1 LYFKFFQT
9 HYQNTMKKLLLL
21 LFCASFSLSLFAQSV
36 VVNKFY
42 NQGTTA
48 PGAAGDVVELLVIQN
63 NLDMRGMIVKDFTA
77 NMANDGGGK
86 FTFTNITLWSSVPS
100 GTLIILRND
109 NTAVDIDPSDFVLDV
124 GLRNTTYFTGDNPT
138 GFDIATTEMVM
149 IKAAGSGTAGVS
161 GSIHALASGT
171 AGAQFT
177 ATAPPKLIASQT
189 TGAQRFAAANNST
202 QSLADFNGTDAT
214 GNLQGLTFGQGN
226 NPNNTAFINSIRNAN
241 PNASLQVVIDGVP
254 IPKDSSFSF
263 PTVTVNTT
271 LNRNLVVRNTGQ
283 APLIIESLLLNPTG
297 AFSIQGLPSFP
308 DTLLQSEQF
317 TVQLSFSPSDTGLFT
332 ASLLIDTND
341 PQNDPY
347 TATIRGRSQGAGN
360 LISIA
365 AARALP
371 LGSVVTVGG
380 RITVANQFGGPAYFQ
395 DATGGMAAFIPALH
409 AQAQL
414 GDSVVITGATTE
426 FQPTQNQPGTGLFQI
441 SEVNNITPTFQIIP
455 GGQVL
460 VQPRVVTN
468 SQITEA
474 LEGTLVVVEDATI
487 RQLNSTATP
496 FAFQGNTNYRFTDA
510 TGEIQ
515 LRIDNDVTSLIGA
528 TAPVNP
534 VTVTG
539 VVSEFRGTRQIL
551 PRFAQD
557 IPGVSTFVIPYE
569 NIPRSLTF
577 EAVTW
582 NIEWFGSPTNGP
594 QDRDLQLRNAAR
606 VIRTIDADV
615 YALQEISDNT
625 YFRGLLDTLGAGWK
639 GFVAPIVQ
647 TQRTAYIYKTSTIDS
662 VSAGFTFTTGDW
674 ANGRW
679 PYEFVF
685 DATINSITKRIH
697 MVNIHGKATQD
708 NPLNDYNRRVADS
721 QQLKAWSDANRP
733 TQNLIILGDYNDD
746 VDVSTVN
753 NLPSPYAN
761 FVNDSLNYKV
771 VTKSL
776 SLRRLQS
783 QTSGE
788 MIDHIMISNE
798 LYAVHMDSTERVENP
813 SYVGSYL
820 STTSDHY
827 PVWTRFDFTRLSST
841 ERGKTAPTAFALEQ
855 NYPNPFNPTTTISYA
870 LASPSEVKL
879 EVFDVLGRTVAT
891 LVNSRQAAGTYSV
904 NFNASRLSS
913 GIYFY
918 RLQAGAFVA
927 TKKMLLVK

>member
-1 LYFKFFQT
+1 
-9 HYQNTMKKLLLL
+9 MKKLFLLL
-21 LFCASFSLSLFAQSV
+21 VSLSLYVSVFAQSV
-36 VVNKFY
+36 VVNKYY
-42 NQGTTA
+42 NEGTG
-48 PGAAGDVVELLVIQN
+48 GAGVAGDVVELLVIQN

-86 FTFTNITLWSSVPS
+86 FTFTNNTLWSNVPS
-100 GTLIILRND
+100 GTLIVLRNNNSAAD
-109 NTAVDIDPSDFVLDV
+109 TDPSDFVLDV
-124 GLRNTTYFTGDNPT
+124 GLTNSTYFTNG
-138 GFDIATTEMVM
+138 GGVFDIATNEMVM
-149 IKAAGSGTAGVS
+149 IKAAGSGIAGVT
-161 GSIHALASGT
+161 GSIHALAGGT
-171 AGAQFT
+171 AGAQFN
-177 ATAPPKLIASQT
+177 ATAPPKLIASQGSGT
-189 TGAQRFAAANNST
+189 MRFVAANNST
-202 QSLADFNGTDAT
+202 QSLADFNGTDAA
-214 GNLQGLTFGQGN
+214 GNLQNLTFGQGN
-226 NPNNTAFINSIRNAN
+226 NPNNTAFINSLRTAN
-241 PNASLQVVIDGVP
+241 PNATLQVSIDGTV
-254 IPKDSSFSF
+254 IPKDSSYAF
-263 PTVTVNTT
+263 PTVTVNTS
-271 LNRNLVVRNTGQ
+271 LSRNVVVRNTGQ
-283 APLIIESLLLNPTG
+283 APLIIESMSLSTSGTFVLQN
-297 AFSIQGLPSFP
+297 LPSFP

-317 TVQLSFSPSDTGLFT
+317 TAQLIFSPTDTGLFT
-332 ASLLIDTND
+332 SGLLIDSND
-341 PQNDPY
+341 PNNDPY
-347 TATIRGRSQGAGN
+347 TATIQGRAQGAGN

-409 AQAQL
+409 SQAQL

-426 FQPTQNQPGTGLFQI
+426 FQPTPGQPGTGLFQI

-455 GGQVL
+455 GGQLL

-468 SQITEA
+468 SQINEA
-474 LEGTLVVVEDATI
+474 LEGTLVIVEAATI
-487 RQLNSTATP
+487 RQLNSTAVP

-528 TAPVNP
+528 TAPVDP

-606 VIRTIDADV
+606 VIRTIDADL

-625 YFRGLLDTLGAGWK
+625 YFRGLLDTLGSGWK

-685 DATINSITKRIH
+685 DATINGITKRIH
-697 MVNIHGKATQD
+697 AVNIHGKATQD
-708 NPLNDYNRRVADS
+708 NPIQDYNRRVADS

-798 LYAVHMDSTERVENP
+798 LYGVHMDSTERVENP

-841 ERGKTAPTAFALEQ
+841 EPNNSKPHSFALQQ
-855 NYPNPFNPTTTISYA
+855 NYPNPFNPSTTIAYQLGSI
-870 LASPSEVKL
+870 SDVKL
-879 EVFDVLGRTVAT
+879 EIYDVLGRKVGT
-891 LVNSRQAAGTYSV
+891 LVNSRQAAGAYSV

-913 GIYFY
+913 GVYFY
-918 RLQAGAFVA
+918 RLQATATNGATGQNFVE
-927 TKKMLLVK
+927 TKKMMLVK

>member
-1 LYFKFFQT
+1 LHFKFFQT
-9 HYQNTMKKLLLL
+9 DYQNAMKNLFLL
-21 LFCASFSLSLFAQSV
+21 LFSALLSIELNAQSV

-42 NQGTTA
+42 NQGTSGT
-48 PGAAGDVVELLVIQN
+48 GAAGDAVELLVIQN
-63 NLDMRGMIVKDFTA
+63 NLDMRGMIVKDFTSD
-77 NMANDGGGK
+77 MANDGGGK
-86 FTFTNITLWSSVPS
+86 FTFTNNSLWSSVPS
-100 GTLIILRND
+100 GTLIILRNN
-109 NTAVDIDPSDFVLDV
+109 NTAADIDPSDFVLDV
-124 GLRNTTYFTGDNPT
+124 GLQNTTYFTSGGGT
-138 GFDIATTEMVM
+138 FDIAATEMVM

-214 GNLQGLTFGQGN
+214 GNLQNLTFGQGN
-226 NPNNTAFINSIRNAN
+226 NPNNTAFINTLRAAN
-241 PNASLQVVIDGVP
+241 PNPSLQVVIDGVAV
-254 IPKDSSFSF
+254 PKDSSFSF

-271 LNRNLVVRNTGQ
+271 LSRNLVVRNTGQ
-283 APLIIESLLLNPTG
+283 APLTITSLSLTPTG
-297 AFSIQGLPSFP
+297 IFSLQGLPSFP
-308 DTLLQSEQF
+308 RTLLQSEQF
-317 TVQLSFSPSDTGLFT
+317 TVQLVFSPNDTGLFT
-332 ASLLIDTND
+332 RTLLINSND
-341 PQNDPY
+341 LQNNPY
-347 TATIRGRSQGAGN
+347 SATIRGRAQGAGN

-380 RITVANQFGGPAYFQ
+380 RITVSNQFGGPAYFQ

-409 AQAQL
+409 SQAQL
-414 GDSVVITGATTE
+414 GDSVIITGATTE
-426 FQPTQNQPGTGLFQI
+426 FGASSGQPGTGLFQI
-441 SEVNNITPTFQIIP
+441 ATVGSITPTFQIIP
-455 GGQVL
+455 GGQIL
-460 VQPRVVTN
+460 VQPRVVTI
-468 SQITEA
+468 SQINEA

-551 PRFAQD
+551 PRFVQD
-557 IPGVSTFVIPYE
+557 IPGVITFVIPYE
-569 NIPRSLTF
+569 NVPRSLTF
-577 EAVTW
+577 ETVTW

-606 VIRTIDADV
+606 VIRTIDADL
-615 YALQEISDNT
+615 YALQEISDNA
-625 YFRGLLDTLGAGWK
+625 YFRGLLDTLGPGWK

-647 TQRTAYIYKTSTIDS
+647 TQRTAYIYKTATIDS
-662 VSAGFTFTTGDW
+662 ISAGFTFTTGDW

-685 DATINSITKRIH
+685 DATVSGITRRIH
-697 MVNIHGKATQD
+697 AVNIHGKATQN
-708 NPLNDYNRRVADS
+708 NPIDDYNRRLADS
-721 QQLKAWSDANRP
+721 QQLKAWADANRP
-733 TQNLIILGDYNDD
+733 SQNLIILGDYNDD

-761 FVNDSLNYKV
+761 FVNDSLRYKV

-783 QTSGE
+783 HTTGE

-798 LYAVHMDSTERVENP
+798 LYGVHMDSTERVENP
-813 SYVGSYL
+813 SYIGSYL

-827 PVWTRFDFTRLSST
+827 PVWTRFDFRRLSST
-841 ERGKTAPTAFALEQ
+841 ERSNTAPATFALEQ
-855 NYPNPFNPTTTISYA
+855 NYPNPFNPTTTISYEI
-870 LASPSEVKL
+870 ASMSDVKL
-879 EVFDVLGRTVAT
+879 DVFDVLGRTVAT
-891 LVNSRQAAGTYSV
+891 LVNSRQAAGKYSV
-904 NFNASRLSS
+904 HFNASALSS
-913 GIYFY
+913 GMYFY
-918 RLQAGAFVA
+918 RLQAGTFVA

>member
-1 LYFKFFQT
+1 
-9 HYQNTMKKLLLL
+9 MKNLFLL
-21 LFCASFSLSLFAQSV
+21 LFSALLSFELNAQSV
-36 VVNKFY
+36 VINKFY
-42 NQGTTA
+42 NQGTAA
-48 PGAAGDVVELLVIQN
+48 PGAAGDVVELLVVQN
-63 NLDMRGMIVKDFTA
+63 NLDMRGMIVKDFTSS
-77 NMANDGGGK
+77 MANDGGGK
-86 FTFTNITLWSSVPS
+86 FTFTNLTLWSSVPS

-109 NTAVDIDPSDFVLDV
+109 SSAADTNPSDFVLDV

-214 GNLQGLTFGQGN
+214 SNLQNLTFGQGN

-241 PNASLQVVIDGVP
+241 PNASLQVLIDGVP

-263 PTVTVNTT
+263 PTVAVNNS
-271 LNRNLVVRNTGQ
+271 LNRALVVRNVGQ

-297 AFSIQGLPSFP
+297 RFSVSGLPSFP
-308 DTLLQSEQF
+308 DTLSQSEQF
-317 TVQLSFSPSDTGLFT
+317 TAQLTFSSSDTGLFT
-332 ASLLIDTND
+332 AGLLIDTND

-347 TATIRGRSQGAGN
+347 TATLRGRAQSTGN

-371 LGSVVTVGG
+371 LGTVVTVGG

-409 AQAQL
+409 TQAQL

-426 FQPTQNQPGTGLFQI
+426 FQPSPGQPGTGLFQI
-441 SEVNNITPTFQIIP
+441 ATVGSITPTFQIIS

-496 FAFQGNTNYRFTDA
+496 FVFQGNTNYRFTDA

-534 VTVTG
+534 ATVTG

-569 NIPRSLTF
+569 NISRSLTF
-577 EAVTW
+577 ETVTW

-594 QDRDLQLRNAAR
+594 LDRDLQLRNAAR
-606 VIRTIDADV
+606 VIRTIDADL

-647 TQRTAYIYKTSTIDS
+647 TQRTAYIYKTATIDS

-685 DATINSITKRIH
+685 DATVSGITRRIH
-697 MVNIHGKATQD
+697 AVNIHGKATQT
-708 NPLNDYNRRVADS
+708 NPINDYNRRLADS
-721 QQLKAWSDANRP
+721 QQLKAWADANRP

-761 FVNDSLNYKV
+761 FVNDSLRYKV

-798 LYAVHMDSTERVENP
+798 LYGVHMDSTERVENP
-813 SYVGSYL
+813 SYIGSYL

-827 PVWTRFDFTRLSST
+827 PVWTRFDFRRLSSS
-841 ERGKTAPTAFALEQ
+841 ERGKTTPVAFALEQ
-855 NYPNPFNPTTTISYA
+855 NYPNPFNPRTKIRFILDESGNTSLKIYNI
-870 LASPSEVKL
+870 
-879 EVFDVLGRTVAT
+879 LGEEQMT
-891 LVNSRQAAGTYSV
+891 LINGEYLQGGIYHERE
-904 NFNASRLSS
+904 FNADGLPS
-913 GIYFY
+913 GIYIA
-918 RLQAGAFVA
+918 RLQKGD
-927 TKKMLLVK
+927 KSQIIKMMLLK

>member
-1 LYFKFFQT
+1 
-9 HYQNTMKKLLLL
+9 MKQFLLLL
-21 LFCASFSLSLFAQSV
+21 VSAFSLPLFAQSV
-36 VVNKFY
+36 VVNKFF

-48 PGAAGDVVELLVIQN
+48 PGIAGDVVELLVIQN
-63 NLDMRGMIVKDFTA
+63 NLDMRGMIVKDFTSS
-77 NMANDGGGK
+77 MANDGGGK
-86 FTFTNITLWSSVPS
+86 FTFTNISLWSSVPS
-100 GTLIILRND
+100 GTLIVLRND
-109 NTAVDIDPSDFVLDV
+109 NSAADIDPSDFVLDV

-138 GFDIATTEMVM
+138 DFDIAATEMIM
-149 IKAAGSGTAGVS
+149 IKAAGSGTAGVN

-171 AGAQFT
+171 PGAQFN

-189 TGAQRFAAANNST
+189 AGAQRFVAANNST

-214 GNLQGLTFGQGN
+214 GNLQNLTFGQGN
-226 NPNNTAFINSIRNAN
+226 NPNNTAFITSLRSAN
-241 PNASLQVVIDGVP
+241 PNPSLQVVIDGVP

-263 PTVTVNTT
+263 PTVTVNTSLT
-271 LNRNLVVRNTGQ
+271 RNVVVRNTGQ
-283 APLIIESLLLNPTG
+283 APLIIDTVVLSVSNG
-297 AFSIQGLPSFP
+297 AFTLQNLPSFP
-308 DTLLQSEQF
+308 DTLLQSAQF
-317 TVQLSFSPSDTGLFT
+317 TAQLVFSPADTGLFS
-332 ASLLIDTND
+332 AGLLIDTND
-341 PQNDPY
+341 PLNDPY
-347 TATIRGRSQGAGN
+347 TINIFGRAQGAGG

-426 FQPTQNQPGTGLFQI
+426 FQPAPSQPGTGLFQI

-468 SQITEA
+468 SQINEA

-487 RQLNSTATP
+487 RQLNSTAVP

-528 TAPVNP
+528 TAPINP

-557 IPGVSTFVIPYE
+557 IPGVTTFVIPYE
-569 NIPRSLTF
+569 NIPRDSTL
-577 EAVTW
+577 EIATW
-582 NIEWFGSPTNGP
+582 NIIWFGSPTNGP

-606 VIRTIDADV
+606 VIRTVNADLW
-615 YALQEISDNT
+615 ALQEISDNS
-625 YFRGLLDTLGAGWK
+625 YFRGLLDTLGTGWK
-639 GFVAPIVQ
+639 GFVAPITQ

-662 VSAGFTFTTGDW
+662 VSASFTFTTGDW

-685 DATINSITKRIH
+685 DATIGGITKRIH
-697 MVNIHGKATQD
+697 AVNIHAKATQT
-708 NPLNDYNRRVADS
+708 NPINDYNRRVADS
-721 QQLKAWSDANRP
+721 QQLKTWSDANRP
-733 TQNLIILGDYNDD
+733 TQNYVILGDYNDD
-746 VDVSTVN
+746 VDVSVVN

-798 LYAVHMDSTERVENP
+798 LYGVHMDSTERVENP
-813 SYVGSYL
+813 SYIGSYL

-827 PVWTRFDFTRLSST
+827 PVWTRFDFRRLSST
-841 ERGKTAPTAFALEQ
+841 PRDNASPKAFALAQ
-855 NYPNPFNPTTTISYA
+855 NYPNPFNPTTTIAYQ
-870 LASPSEVKL
+870 LASFSDVKL
-879 EVFDVLGRTVAT
+879 EVFDVLGRKVGT
-891 LVNSRQAAGTYSV
+891 LVNSRQAAGAYRV
-904 NFNASRLSS
+904 NFNASHLAS
-913 GIYFY
+913 GVYFY
-918 RLQAGAFVA
+918 RLQATATNGTSGQNFVE

>member
-1 LYFKFFQT
+1 
-9 HYQNTMKKLLLL
+9 MKKLILLL
-21 LFCASFSLSLFAQSV
+21 VSAVLVLPLFAQSV
-36 VVNKFY
+36 VVNKYY
-42 NQGTTA
+42 NEGT
-48 PGAAGDVVELLVIQN
+48 GGLGVAGDVVELLVIQN
-63 NLDMRGMIVKDFTA
+63 NLDMRGMIIKDFTA
-77 NMANDGGGK
+77 SMANDGGGK
-86 FTFTNITLWSSVPS
+86 FIFTNNSLWSNVPS
-100 GTLIILRND
+100 GTLIILRNN
-109 NTAVDIDPSDFVLDV
+109 NTAADTDPSDFVLDV
-124 GLRNTTYFTGDNPT
+124 GLTNSTYFTNG
-138 GFDIATTEMVM
+138 GGVFDIATTDMVM

-161 GSIHALASGT
+161 GSIHALAGGT
-171 AGAQFT
+171 AGAQFN

-189 TGAQRFAAANNST
+189 SGAMRFVAANNST
-202 QSLADFNGTDAT
+202 QSLADFNGTDAS

-226 NPNNTAFINSIRNAN
+226 NPNNAAFINSLRNAN
-241 PNASLQVVIDGVP
+241 PNATLQVVIDGVA

-263 PTVTVNTT
+263 PTVTANTSLT
-271 LNRNLVVRNTGQ
+271 RDVVVRNTGQ
-283 APLIIESLLLNPTG
+283 SPLIIESVSLSTSGTFALQN
-297 AFSIQGLPSFP
+297 LPSFP

-317 TVQLSFSPSDTGLFT
+317 TAQLVFSPSDTGLFT
-332 ASLLIDTND
+332 AGLLIDTDD
-341 PQNDPY
+341 PTNDPY
-347 TATIRGRSQGAGN
+347 TATISGRAQGAGN

-426 FQPTQNQPGTGLFQI
+426 FQPAPGQPGTGLFQI
-441 SEVNNITPTFQIIP
+441 SAVNNITPTFQIIP

-468 SQITEA
+468 SQVSEA
-474 LEGTLVVVEDATI
+474 LEGTLVIVEGATI
-487 RQLNSTATP
+487 RQLNSAAVP

-551 PRFAQD
+551 PRFVQD
-557 IPGVSTFVIPYE
+557 IPGVITFVIPYE
-569 NIPRSLTF
+569 NIPRDLTF

-582 NIEWFGSPTNGP
+582 NIVWFGSPSNGP
-594 QDRDLQLRNAAR
+594 QDRDLQLRNAAN
-606 VIRTIDADV
+606 VIRTIDADL
-615 YALQEISDNT
+615 YALQEISDNN

-639 GFVAPIVQ
+639 GFVAPITQ
-647 TQRTAYIYKTSTIDS
+647 TQRTAYIYKASTIDS

-685 DATINSITKRIH
+685 DATINNITKRIH
-697 MVNIHGKATQD
+697 AVNIHGKATQQD
-708 NPLNDYNRRVADS
+708 PLNDYNRRVADS

-798 LYAVHMDSTERVENP
+798 LYGVHMDSTERVENP
-813 SYVGSYL
+813 SYIGSYL

-841 ERGKTAPTAFALEQ
+841 AREKSTPSTFALGQ
-855 NYPNPFNPTTTISYA
+855 NYPNPFNPSTTISYQV
-870 LASPSEVKL
+870 ASPSDVSL
-879 EVFDVLGRTVAT
+879 EVFDVLGRKVTT
-891 LVNSRQAAGTYSV
+891 LVNSRQTAGTYSV

-913 GIYFY
+913 GVYFY
-918 RLQAGAFVA
+918 RLQAGTFVA

>member
-1 LYFKFFQT
+1 
-9 HYQNTMKKLLLL
+9 MKKFLLLL
-21 LFCASFSLSLFAQSV
+21 VCASLSLPLFAQSV
-36 VVNKFY
+36 VVNKYF
-42 NQGTTA
+42 NQGTTGS
-48 PGAAGDVVELLVIQN
+48 GAAGDIVELLVVQN
-63 NLDMRGMIVKDFTA
+63 NLDMRGMIVKDFTSS
-77 NMANDGGGK
+77 MANDGGGK
-86 FTFTNITLWSSVPS
+86 FTFTNNALWSSLPS

-109 NTAVDIDPSDFVLDV
+109 NSAADTDPSDFVLDI

-138 GFDIATTEMVM
+138 GFDIATTEMIM
-149 IKAAGSGTAGVS
+149 IKAAGSGTAGVN
-161 GSIHALASGT
+161 GSIHALAGGT
-171 AGAQFT
+171 AGAQFN

-189 TGAQRFAAANNST
+189 SGAQRFVAANNST

-214 GNLQGLTFGQGN
+214 GNLQNLTFGQGN

-241 PNASLQVVIDGVP
+241 PNPSLQVVIDGVS

-263 PTVTVNTT
+263 PTVTVNNSFTV
-271 LNRNLVVRNTGQ
+271 NVVVRNLGQ
-283 APLIIESLLLNPTG
+283 GPLVIASTSVSGSG
-297 AFSIQGLPSFP
+297 AFVLQNLPSFP

-317 TVQLSFSPSDTGLFT
+317 TAQLVFSPNDTGLFT
-332 ASLLIDTND
+332 GGLTINSND
-341 PQNDPY
+341 PNSNPY
-347 TATIRGRSQGAGN
+347 TATVQGRAQGAGN

-426 FQPTQNQPGTGLFQI
+426 FQPTPGQPGTGLFQI

-468 SQITEA
+468 SQINEA

-487 RQLNSTATP
+487 RQLNSTAVP

-557 IPGVSTFVIPYE
+557 IPGVTTFVIPYE
-569 NIPRSLTF
+569 NISRDSTL
-577 EAVTW
+577 EIATW
-582 NIEWFGSPTNGP
+582 NIVWFGSPTNGP

-606 VIRTIDADV
+606 VIRTINADL

-625 YFRGLLDTLGAGWK
+625 YFRGLLDTLGTGWK
-639 GFVAPIVQ
+639 GFVAPITQ
-647 TQRTAYIYKTSTIDS
+647 TQKTAFIYKSATIDS
-662 VSAGFTFTTGDW
+662 VSASFTFTTGDW

-679 PYEFVF
+679 PYEFIF
-685 DATINSITKRIH
+685 DATIGGITKRIH
-697 MVNIHGKATQD
+697 AVNIHGKATQN
-708 NPLNDYNRRVADS
+708 NPINDYNRRVADS
-721 QQLKAWSDANRP
+721 QQLKTWSDANRP
-733 TQNLIILGDYNDD
+733 TQNYIILGDYNDD

-798 LYAVHMDSTERVENP
+798 LYGVHMDSTERVENP
-813 SYVGSYL
+813 SYIGSYL

-827 PVWTRFDFTRLSST
+827 PVWTRFDFRRLSST
-841 ERGKTAPTAFALEQ
+841 PRDNASPKAFALEQ
-855 NYPNPFNPTTTISYA
+855 NYPNPFNPTTTIAYQ
-870 LASPSEVKL
+870 LASFSDVKL
-879 EVFDVLGRTVAT
+879 EVFDVLGRKVGT
-891 LVNSRQAAGTYSV
+891 LVNSRQAAGTYRV
-904 NFNASRLSS
+904 NFNASHLAS
-913 GIYFY
+913 GVYFY
-918 RLQAGAFVA
+918 RLQAGNFVQ
-927 TKKMLLVK
+927 TKKMMLVK

>member
-1 LYFKFFQT
+1 
-9 HYQNTMKKLLLL
+9 MKKL
-21 LFCASFSLSLFAQSV
+21 FSLLVFLPLSLTLFAQSV
-36 VVNKFY
+36 VVNKYY
-42 NQGTTA
+42 NEGTG
-48 PGAAGDVVELLVIQN
+48 GAGVAGDVVELLVIQN
-63 NLDMRGMIVKDFTA
+63 NLDMRGMIVKDFTGS
-77 NMANDGGGK
+77 MANDGGGK
-86 FTFTNITLWSSVPS
+86 FIFTNNALWSSVPS
-100 GTLIILRND
+100 GTLIVLRNNNSAAD
-109 NTAVDIDPSDFVLDV
+109 TDPSDFVLDV
-124 GLRNTTYFTGDNPT
+124 GLMNSTYFTNG
-138 GFDIATTEMVM
+138 GGVFDIATTEMVM
-149 IKAAGSGTAGVS
+149 IKAAGSGVAGVT
-161 GSIHALASGT
+161 GSIHALAGGT
-171 AGAQFT
+171 AGAQFN
-177 ATAPPKLIASQT
+177 ATAPPKLIAAQGS
-189 TGAQRFAAANNST
+189 GAMRFVAANNST
-202 QSLADFNGTDAT
+202 QSLADFNGTDAS
-214 GNLQGLTFGQGN
+214 GNLQNLTFGQGN
-226 NPNNTAFINSIRNAN
+226 NPNNTAFINSLRSAN
-241 PNASLQVVIDGVP
+241 PNPTLQVSIGGTVIP
-254 IPKDSSFSF
+254 NDSLYSF
-263 PTVTVNTT
+263 PTVTVNTSLT
-271 LNRNLVVRNTGQ
+271 RDVVVRNIGQ
-283 APLIIESLLLNPTG
+283 DPLIVASLSLLVPTLGSTFQLLN
-297 AFSIQGLPSFP
+297 LPSLP
-308 DTLLQSEQF
+308 DTLLQSEQL
-317 TVQLSFSPSDTGLFT
+317 TMQLVFSPSDTGLFSE
-332 ASLLIDTND
+332 ALLIETND
-341 PQNDPY
+341 SLNNPY
-347 TATIRGRSQGAGN
+347 FATVQGRAQGAGN

-371 LGSVVTVGG
+371 LGSVVTVAG
-380 RITVANQFGGPAYFQ
+380 RITVANEFGGPAYFQ

-409 AQAQL
+409 SQAQL

-426 FQPTQNQPGTGLFQI
+426 FQPTQGQPGTGLFQI
-441 SEVNNITPTFQIIP
+441 SEVNNITPMFQIIS
-455 GGQVL
+455 GGQIP

-468 SQITEA
+468 SQINEA
-474 LEGTLVVVEDATI
+474 LEGTLVIVEAATI
-487 RQLNSTATP
+487 RQLSSTAVP
-496 FAFQGNTNYRFTDA
+496 FVFQGNTNYRFTDA

-515 LRIDNDVTSLIGA
+515 LRIDNDVTTLIGA

-551 PRFAQD
+551 PRFVQD

-569 NIPRSLTF
+569 NIPRDSTF

-606 VIRTIDADV
+606 VIRTIDADL
-615 YALQEISDNT
+615 YALQEISDNA

-639 GFVAPIVQ
+639 GFVAPITQ

-662 VSAGFTFTTGDW
+662 VSASFTFTTGDW

-685 DATINSITKRIH
+685 DATIGGITKRIH
-697 MVNIHGKATQD
+697 AVNIHGKATQD
-708 NPLNDYNRRVADS
+708 NPLDDYNRRVADS

-761 FVNDSLNYKV
+761 FVNDSLRYKV

-798 LYAVHMDSTERVENP
+798 LYGVHMDSTERVENP

-827 PVWTRFDFTRLSST
+827 PVWTRFDFRRLSVANQANTQPKS
-841 ERGKTAPTAFALEQ
+841 FALQQ
-855 NYPNPFNPTTTISYA
+855 NYPNPFNPSTTIAYQLGTMSD
-870 LASPSEVKL
+870 VKL
-879 EVFDVLGRTVAT
+879 EIFDVLGRKVAT
-891 LVNSRQAAGTYSV
+891 LVSSRQAAGAYSV

-913 GIYFY
+913 GVYFY
-918 RLQAGAFVA
+918 RLQATATNGATVQNFVE
-927 TKKMLLVK
+927 TKKMMLVK